1 MKKNTTKKQPA
12 KRKPKTSKATAK
24 QKSIVPLPR
33 AVTND
38 VEAAYRSIADIL
50 QTAREASYRAVN
62 QVMMQAYW
70 QIGQVIVEQEQKGKM
85 RAGYGETLIE
95 ALSQQ
100 LTKNFGKGFDRS
112 NLWHM
117 RKFYL
122 TFPNILDAPRRELSW
137 THYRLLLRVEN
148 ESARSFYLHETS
160 NSNWS
165 TRELERQINSLLY
178 ERLALSRDKKKVRA
192 LADEG
197 QIIRSA
203 QDLIKDPYILEFLGL
218 PENSSLREKD
228 LEQALIDR
236 FQRFLL
242 ELGKGFALVA
252 RQKRITVGSD
262 HYYIDLVLYNFL
274 LKCFVLLDLKIGRLT
289 HQDIGQMDFYVRYF
303 EAEERQA
310 DDQPTIGLIL
320 CSDRNEAMVQYT
332 LLKESQQIFASKY
345 QLYLPTEE
353 ELQRELNEERAR
365 LELAHRRLGRVS
377 PAQRRRGHL

>member
-1 MKKNTTKKQPA
+1 MKKTTTKKPSA
-12 KRKPKTSKATAK
+12 KRKPKPSKAIAK
-24 QKSIVPLPR
+24 QKSIVSVPG
-33 AVTND
+33 AMTND

-50 QTAREASYRAVN
+50 QTARDASYRAVN
-62 QVMMQAYW
+62 QVMVQAYW
-70 QIGQVIVEQEQKGKM
+70 QIGRVVVEQEQQGQK

-95 ALSQQ
+95 ELSQR
-100 LTKNFGKGFDRS
+100 LRKDFGKGFDRS

-122 TFPNILDAPRRELSW
+122 TFPNFLDAPRRELSW

-148 ESARSFYLHETS
+148 EQSRSFYLNEAS

-165 TRELERQINSLLY
+165 TRELDRQINVLLY
-178 ERLALSRDKKKVRA
+178 ERLALSRDKKKVRE

-203 QDLIKDPYILEFLGL
+203 EDLIKDPYILEFLGL
-218 PENSSLREKD
+218 SENSSLREKD
-228 LEQALIDR
+228 LEQALIER

-252 RQKRITVGSD
+252 RQKRITVGGD

-310 DDQPTIGLIL
+310 DDAPTIGLIL

-353 ELQRELNEERAR
+353 ELQRELKEERSR
-365 LELAHRRLGRVS
+365 LELEQALLHPVI
-377 PAQRRRGHL
+377 